1 MSNEVKETHDALQD
15 MRAPE
20 ENKTDMRVGAAPEPC
35 TPAEQC
41 KEPQSCPEAVLRSLV
56 LPAWQERMIKE
67 YVELKDR
74 YCKLHRIITQMEAG
88 TCNFNPV
95 CPLDLLQRQAVAMG
109 EYLHV
114 LELRAELEKVPLPF

>member
-1 MSNEVKETHDALQD
+1 MSNKVEETHDVLQD
-15 MRAPE
+15 IRATP

-41 KEPQSCPEAVLRSLV
+41 KEPQSCPEAVLRSV

-74 YCKLHRIITQMEAG
+74 YCKLHRVITQMEAG
-88 TCNFNPV
+88 TCGFKPF
-95 CPLDLLQRQAVAMG
+95 CPLGLLQRQAGAMG

-114 LELRAELEKVPLPF
+114 LELRAEIEKVPLPY

>member
-1 MSNEVKETHDALQD
+1 MSNKVEETHDVLQD
-15 MRAPE
+15 IRVTP

-74 YCKLHRIITQMEAG
+74 YCKLHRIIIQMEAG
-88 TCNFNPV
+88 TCDFKPD
-95 CPLDLLQRQAVAMG
+95 CPLSLLQRQACALG

-114 LELRAELEKVPLPF
+114 LELRAETEKVPLPY